1 MKKLSESELSFQEL
15 NEIPRSSRQKQQT
28 FQKIK
33 CEISR
38 ESDTK
43 RRVFP
48 KILTGMVSLAA
59 CFLFVFIIF
68 TETNL
73 NNRTSLMA
81 SIEGKEIVQMGLAS
95 SKLGTSFL
103 PGEEENQKNTFI
115 IKDDNWSEIVFEMLK
130 NAEIS
135 TIKPITDPSYD
146 LLITLQGPDLLKIKV
161 WEEKGEVYLRELN
174 KDKYYYV
181 PKEKSK
187 VFLEYVHS
195 LNHYITKPI

>member
-68 TETNL
+68 TATNL

-135 TIKPITDPSYD
+135 KIKPITDPSYD